1 MSRKQIYEKI
11 FKSDIFNNDPSLT
24 TQVPKVHIRES
35 QPSLTNTKNNIFN
48 TEKKVPNKEAKA
60 KIFINRKL
68 VYSKIYGSDIF
79 NQTIPVDKK
88 NNESIKKKR
97 NANNYSSC
105 FDNMKNN
112 SEYKKNLESYTKEK
126 RAEKKCYKP
135 DKYLKNETPAE
146 RYYKEMFDNNNS
158 LIFPEKYFDNE
169 RLCKELYSEKKK
181 HLKNDINKVNDEIS
195 DNKINPKKEKL
206 IYIRKKNNWTQKNS
220 GGYQYFYIKKN
231 PVNNSKINKQ
241 INLQSNLF
249 QDNINNK
256 DEKSMI
262 LSYEKIKSRLEEE
275 KNKELL
281 NNTFHISH
289 QNKKL
294 DLADNDRTLFGAIH
308 SKWEKSN
315 IDWFNPQTEL
325 MFGNQVSKDLNKS
338 FGTNG
343 PTPLERKLNQLADT
357 KNMDTITEV
366 VKESNNKIE
375 KPISQNEIN
384 GVGLEKVEKIL
395 EKIPELKQEKKFKIK
410 MNTTTSLF
418 NTDKDLEQKVKTMSN
433 FYTNP
438 IQTKK
443 KNKEVTAKIGVN
455 KDNKNNVNKEK
466 TGHDF
471 SEYVLNYDTKGQ
483 FEKFGE
489 NEIQKLFAKYGVH
502 IYDVHKNMFNKKGYN
517 TIQFKVRDN
526 KDSEDNLNKK
536 INEIEQNLAKNY
548 KVKITKEKTK
558 DVKIN
563 NKNFMTN
570 PGSKVGVFNENI
582 DKNKDVKFKKI
593 NDAIKDKKRFS
604 REFVQVNHAYKKSN
618 LIKK

>member
-1 MSRKQIYEKI
+1 MSRKQIYEKL
-11 FKSDIFNNDPSLT
+11 FKSDIFNNEPSLT
-24 TQVPKVHIRES
+24 NQVSNIHIRES
-35 QPSLTNTKNNIFN
+35 QASLTKTKNNIFN

-79 NQTIPVDKK
+79 NQTNPID
-88 NNESIKKKR
+88 NIINESIKKKR

-105 FDNMKNN
+105 FDNMKNI
-112 SEYKKNLESYTKEK
+112 SEYKTNLESYTKEK
-126 RAEKKCYKP
+126 RVEKKCYKP

-146 RYYKEMFDNNNS
+146 RYYKEMYENNNS
-158 LIFPEKYFDNE
+158 LIYPEKYFSNE
-169 RLCKELYSEKKK
+169 RYGKEKYAEKKK
-181 HLKNDINKVNDEIS
+181 NLKNDINKVNDEIS
-195 DNKINPKKEKL
+195 ENKINQKTERK

-249 QDNINNK
+249 QDDNTNK
-256 DEKSMI
+256 EEKTKI

-289 QNKKL
+289 QNNKI
-294 DLADNDRTLFGAIH
+294 DLTGNDRTLYGSIH

-325 MFGNQVSKDLNKS
+325 MFGNQISKDLNNS
-338 FGTNG
+338 FGPNG
-343 PTPLERKLNQLADT
+343 PTAFERKLNQLADT
-357 KNMDTITEV
+357 KNIDTITERK
-366 VKESNNKIE
+366 KESNNKIE
-375 KPISQNEIN
+375 KPISQKEIN
-384 GVGLEKVEKIL
+384 GEGFDKVEKIL
-395 EKIPELKQEKKFKIK
+395 ENIPDLKQDKKLKIK
-410 MNTTTSLF
+410 MNATTSLF

-438 IQTKK
+438 IQTKN
-443 KNKEVTAKIGVN
+443 KNKEVTGKVGAKKEN
-455 KDNKNNVNKEK
+455 KFNLNKEK

-471 SEYVLNYDTKGQ
+471 SEYVLNYDIKGH

-489 NEIQKLFAKYGVH
+489 SEIQKIFAKYGVH

-526 KDSEDNLNKK
+526 KDSEDILNKK
-536 INEIEQNLAKNY
+536 INEVEHNLSKNY
-548 KVKITKEKTK
+548 KVKIVKEKKK
-558 DVKIN
+558 DIKIN
-563 NKNFMTN
+563 NKNFVIN
-570 PGSKVGVFNENI
+570 PGSKIGIFNENI
-582 DKNKDVKFKKI
+582 QKNNEVKYKKI
-593 NDAIKDKKRFS
+593 NDKTKDKTKFS
-604 REFVQVNHAYKKSN
+604 REFAQVNHVYKQNK
-618 LIKK
+618 ID

>member
-1 MSRKQIYEKI
+1 MSRKQIYEKL
-11 FKSDIFNNDPSLT
+11 FKSDIFNNEPSLT
-24 TQVPKVHIRES
+24 NQVSNIHIRES
-35 QPSLTNTKNNIFN
+35 QASLTKTKNNIFN

-79 NQTIPVDKK
+79 NQTNPIDNKI
-88 NNESIKKKR
+88 NESIKKKR

-105 FDNMKNN
+105 FDNMKNI
-112 SEYKKNLESYTKEK
+112 SEYKTNLESYTKEK
-126 RAEKKCYKP
+126 RVEKKCYKP

-146 RYYKEMFDNNNS
+146 RYYKEMYENNNS
-158 LIFPEKYFDNE
+158 LIYPEKYFSNE
-169 RLCKELYSEKKK
+169 RYGKEKYAEKKK
-181 HLKNDINKVNDEIS
+181 NLKNDINKVNDEIS
-195 DNKINPKKEKL
+195 ENKINQKTERK

-249 QDNINNK
+249 QDDNTNK
-256 DEKSMI
+256 EEKTKI

-289 QNKKL
+289 QNNKI
-294 DLADNDRTLFGAIH
+294 DLTGNDRTLYGSIH

-325 MFGNQVSKDLNKS
+325 MFGNQISKDLNNS
-338 FGTNG
+338 FGPNG
-343 PTPLERKLNQLADT
+343 PTAFERKLNQLADT
-357 KNMDTITEV
+357 KNIDTITERK
-366 VKESNNKIE
+366 KESNNKIE
-375 KPISQNEIN
+375 KPISQKEIN
-384 GVGLEKVEKIL
+384 GEGFDKVEKIL
-395 EKIPELKQEKKFKIK
+395 ENIPDLKQDKKLKIK
-410 MNTTTSLF
+410 MNATTSLF

-438 IQTKK
+438 IQTKN
-443 KNKEVTAKIGVN
+443 KNKEVTGKVGAK
-455 KDNKNNVNKEK
+455 KDNKFNLNKEK

-471 SEYVLNYDTKGQ
+471 SEYVLNYDIKGH

-489 NEIQKLFAKYGVH
+489 SEIQKIFAKYGVH

-526 KDSEDNLNKK
+526 KDSEAILNKK
-536 INEIEQNLAKNY
+536 INEVEQNLSKNY
-548 KVKITKEKTK
+548 KVKIVKEKKK
-558 DVKIN
+558 DIKIN
-563 NKNFMTN
+563 NKNFVIN
-570 PGSKVGVFNENI
+570 PGSKIGIFNENI
-582 DKNKDVKFKKI
+582 QKNNEVKYKEI
-593 NDAIKDKKRFS
+593 NDKTKDKTKFS
-604 REFVQVNHAYKKSN
+604 REFAQVNHVYKQNK
-618 LIKK
+618 ID